1 MKTGILKPQANVRS
15 IVGQELSALFG
26 RMLLA
31 FAHPVACCCVL
42 LGLVAQGLKPVR
54 LKVT

>member
-15 IVGQELSALFG
+15 IVGQELPALFG

-31 FAHPVACCCVL
+31 FAHPVVCCCVL